1 MKKRIYKK
9 NKTARMGKGKIR
21 LGIKQQLLI
30 GFLIPVLFV
39 ILVGVI
45 AYQKAQTGMEA
56 NYKNAAESSLQM
68 GMQYLDIG
76 FSTVGSEAVQL
87 ALDDTVKN
95 YGSQSKTDLSLKRT
109 IKKDIYVKV
118 QTNTFIQNIYL
129 IPQTGKSV
137 VSSSD

>member
-1 MKKRIYKK
+1 
-9 NKTARMGKGKIR
+9 MGKGKIR